1 LYSLLG
7 IPLIALVVLVQL
19 ATFLDSISLDV
30 ITLDDRVA
38 VAARKEGFD
47 LIEVPPTE

>member
-1 LYSLLG
+1 VFTAAECR
-7 IPLIALVVLVQL
+7 PA
-19 ATFLDSISLDV
+19 SLDV

-47 LIEVPPTE
+47 LIEVPLTE